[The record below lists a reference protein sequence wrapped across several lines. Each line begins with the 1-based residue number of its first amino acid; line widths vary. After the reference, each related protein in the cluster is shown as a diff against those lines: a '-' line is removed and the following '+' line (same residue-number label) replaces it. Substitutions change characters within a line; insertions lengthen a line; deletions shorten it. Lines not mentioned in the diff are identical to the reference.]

1 MDTLIIYMVFFAAW
15 LTHVVTCFNDEAWG
29 LLIAGALM
37 FPIAIVNGIY
47 IWFT

>member
-1 MDTLIIYMVFFAAW
+1 MGNILGIAFMIAW
-15 LTHVVTCFNDEAWG
+15 VTHVFHCFAQEAWG
-29 LLIAGALM
+29 LLIAGALV

>member
-1 MDTLIIYMVFFAAW
+1 MDTLIFYIAFFAW
-15 LTHVVTCFNDEAWG
+15 LTHVIHCFMIEAWG

>member
-1 MDTLIIYMVFFAAW
+1 MSTLIFYIGFAAW
-15 LTHVVTCFNDEAWG
+15 LTHVISCFADEAWG

-37 FPIAIVNGIY
+37 FPVAVVNGIY

>member
-1 MDTLIIYMVFFAAW
+1 MGNILGIAFLAAW
-15 LTHVVTCFNDEAWG
+15 ITHVVHCFGEEAWG
-29 LLIAGALM
+29 LLIAGALV